1 MRIPAFPAPGTMIPR
16 CRCGPD
22 DSPAIAPHF
31 KRSRLDR
38 HRAFRAVPE
47 MLSGGSLEPYDDFEA
62 MPASV
67 RLRDILDALE
77 VQFDEYSSFL
87 DLETG
92 QVETVSNAL
101 LHDAEESG
109 DDEEPVLSSW
119 QKQEWETVK
128 QIVSTNRFVKLP
140 TKFEVHEWAI
150 MQEFAHSV
158 DSQAI
163 RKQLLNAI
171 HGAGAF
177 RMFKETL
184 RRHGIESSWFAF
196 RSDALRQIATDWCQ
210 KQHITWH

>member
-1 MRIPAFPAPGTMIPR
+1 
-16 CRCGPD
+16 
-22 DSPAIAPHF
+22 
-31 KRSRLDR
+31 
-38 HRAFRAVPE
+38 
-47 MLSGGSLEPYDDFEA
+47 
-62 MPASV
+62 MPAVV
-67 RLRDILDALE
+67 RLCDILDALE

-87 DLETG
+87 DLETC
-92 QVETVSNAL
+92 QVETVANAL
-101 LHDAEESG
+101 LREAEESG
-109 DDEEPVLSSW
+109 DDEESVLPAW
-119 QKQEWETVK
+119 QKQEWETAK

-150 MQEFAHSV
+150 MQEFAYSV

-184 RRHGIESSWFAF
+184 QRHGIESSWFAF